1 MNLEGDSTTQGVPGV
16 KGTNSV
22 AGNGIFGDSTL
33 GDAVVGFAHAS
44 GKAGV
49 LGLSPDGNAVA
60 GISDNG
66 TGVFG
71 QGTAFGVVGTSTTG
85 EGVHAHSDSGNAVH
99 GDSGQSDAVVG
110 LALASGKA
118 GVLGLSPNGN
128 AVVGISDN
136 GTGVFGQGG
145 LLAGSFV
152 GPVLVQ
158 GNLQVIGDIFLP
170 GADCAEQFD
179 IAGPE
184 QLEPGAV
191 VVIGSDGSVRLG
203 REAYDKKVA
212 GVISGAG
219 EHRPGIVLD
228 KKGSSGDGRAS
239 VALVGKVYCKVDAG
253 YSPIG
258 VGDLLTTSL
267 TPGHAMRAS
276 DPFQAF
282 GAVIGKALRPW
293 TEGCGLIPILIALQ

>member
-33 GDAVVGFAHAS
+33 SDAVVGLAHAS

-49 LGLSPDGNAVA
+49 LGLSPNGNAVA

-85 EGVHAHSDSGNAVH
+85 EAVHAHSDSGNAVH

-136 GTGVFGQGG
+136 EFRGQMNFVVRRDWHLTESLSLGCPFFRPIG
-145 LLAGSFV
+145 LSSEPHKPRTATSPSLLSQSSSPRLTTNFPSDGAD
-152 GPVLVQ
+152 VLVLEEITMPSELLSLVAQ
-158 GNLQVIGDIFLP
+158 RLNGHQW
-170 GADCAEQFD
+170 GA
-179 IAGPE
+179 
-184 QLEPGAV
+184 
-191 VVIGSDGSVRLG
+191 
-203 REAYDKKVA
+203 
-212 GVISGAG
+212 
-219 EHRPGIVLD
+219 
-228 KKGSSGDGRAS
+228 
-239 VALVGKVYCKVDAG
+239 
-253 YSPIG
+253 
-258 VGDLLTTSL
+258 
-267 TPGHAMRAS
+267 
-276 DPFQAF
+276 
-282 GAVIGKALRPW
+282 
-293 TEGCGLIPILIALQ
+293 